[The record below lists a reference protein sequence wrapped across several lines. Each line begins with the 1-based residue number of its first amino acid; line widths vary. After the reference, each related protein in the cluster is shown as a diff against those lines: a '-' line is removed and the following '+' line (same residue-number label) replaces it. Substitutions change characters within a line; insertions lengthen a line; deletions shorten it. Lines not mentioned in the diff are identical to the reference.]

1 MCLLDPYVL
10 LLPILNFP
18 HIPHM
23 SLVKYVK
30 LFYNITSQVCVSN
43 GKVILNTHV
52 LVQYVHI
59 YSTLLYF
66 SDSVFNVDLYFI
78 FNNLH
83 IYCSLTVFPQYNS
96 RYSSHVVAL
105 LKIFT
110 YYLV

>member
-52 LVQYVHI
+52 LVRYVSIQY
-59 YSTLLYF
+59 F
-66 SDSVFNVDLYFI
+66 AI
-78 FNNLH
+78 F
-83 IYCSLTVFPQYNS
+83 Q
-96 RYSSHVVAL
+96 
-105 LKIFT
+105 
-110 YYLV
+110 